1 MKSSSHN
8 FPPLVQQFLE
18 DKLNRLAENPRDAL
32 HHHGTYLGLATLYC
46 VEETIYDG
54 QRHVF
59 FIPFRFSQ
67 DETSIQI
74 LAIATDTP
82 YH

>member
-1 MKSSSHN
+1 MSYEIILSPAAEEQFVN

-18 DKLNRLAENPRDAL
+18 DKLNRLAENP
-32 HHHGTYLGLATLYC
+32 
-46 VEETIYDG
+46 
-54 QRHVF
+54 RHVF